1 MRNASNRASE
11 IGHPCTR
18 YHVAGQLLGHLRP
31 APDAGLQG
39 IFARGRYFER
49 YVQEEVIPSRY
60 PAWQPRATQQEYYEP
75 SLDLSGHADFVVYMP
90 WLAGG
95 AEVVLDSKSM
105 TGGARMDAW
114 PRIPPRWRAKYRG
127 QVECYMRLGG
137 YSHGGLLIGDAA
149 YWGDT
154 HLVLATPDDALWEEI
169 QDRCRTVHALVEE
182 LRSVPILTL
191 LGGELRDR
199 CPGLEAGSPEC
210 AGCWAMGTVGCSWK
224 GAELA
229 VLPDEVEELLEA
241 RELVREQAEMFAEL
255 TDRIKDAAKQACPEG
270 GEALAGRW
278 SLKVRSIKS
287 RCWDPPKEFKK
298 QHPEY
303 ETERTSLRVD
313 IRGGGDSD
321 E

>member
-11 IGHPCTR
+11 IGHPCIR
-18 YHVAGQLLGHLRP
+18 YHVAGQLLGQLRP
-31 APDAGLQG
+31 PIDDGLRG

-49 YVQEEVIPSRY
+49 YVQEELIPARA

-75 SLDLSGHADFVVYMP
+75 SLDLSGHADFIVYMP

-95 AEVVLDSKSM
+95 TEVVLDSKSM
-105 TGGARMDAW
+105 SGGARMDSWVRLPAK
-114 PRIPPRWRAKYRG
+114 WRAKYRG

-137 YSHGGLLIGDAA
+137 YTRGGLLVGDAA
-149 YWGDT
+149 MWGST
-154 HLVLATPDDALWEEI
+154 NLVLAGPDDELWAQI
-169 QDRCRTVHALVEE
+169 QARCRTVHALVEE

-191 LGGELRDR
+191 LGGELRER

-210 AGCWAMGTVGCSWK
+210 AGCWALGTIGCAWK

-255 TDRIKDAAKQACPEG
+255 SDRIKDAAKAACPEG

-278 SLKVRSIKS
+278 SLRVKPIRSDV
-287 RCWDPPKEFKK
+287 WDPPKAFKAE
-298 QHPEY
+298 HPEFRK
-303 ETERTSLRVD
+303 ERISYKVD
-313 IRGGGDSD
+313 IRGGDN

>member
-11 IGHPCTR
+11 IGLPCTR
-18 YHVAGQLLGHLRP
+18 YHVANQLLGHLRP
-31 APDAGLQG
+31 PAEPRLRG

-49 YVQEEVIPSRY
+49 YCAEELLPSKR
-60 PAWQPRATQQEYYEP
+60 PEWEVLATQQEYYRAD
-75 SLDLSGHADFVVYMP
+75 LDLSGHADFVMRMTVD
-90 WLAGG
+90 GQRV
-95 AEVVLDSKSM
+95 EVAVDTKSM

-137 YSHGGLLIGDAA
+137 YSHGGLLIGDAD

-182 LRSVPILTL
+182 LRPVPETDL
-191 LGGELRDR
+191 LGGALRER
-199 CPGLEAGSPEC
+199 CPCLPAGSPEC
-210 AGCWAMGTVGCSWK
+210 AWCWAMATVGCAWK

-229 VLPDEVEELLEA
+229 VLPDGVAELLEA
-241 RELVREQAEMFAEL
+241 RELVRKQAELYAEL

-278 SLKVRSIKS
+278 ALKVRAIRS

-303 ETERTSLRVD
+303 ETERVSLRVD
-313 IRGGGDSD
+313 IRGGDSD